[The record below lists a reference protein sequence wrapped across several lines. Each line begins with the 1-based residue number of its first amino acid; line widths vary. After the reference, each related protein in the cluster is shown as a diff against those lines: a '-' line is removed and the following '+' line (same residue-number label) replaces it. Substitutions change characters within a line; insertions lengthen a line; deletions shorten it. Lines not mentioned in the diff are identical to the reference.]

1 MARDVESVHTFTH
14 QPSKFAMEK
23 AKAVV
28 RCDDGTV
35 YEFEE
40 HDGLAKDQPPR
51 LVRAFQPDGSMS
63 HTGARKILPEAVEE
77 TAETLFGG
85 WSK

>member
-1 MARDVESVHTFTH
+1 MGREAESVHTFTH
-14 QPSKFAMEK
+14 QPHKFAMEK
-23 AKAVV
+23 EKAVV

-40 HDGLAKDQPPR
+40 TDGMAKDAPPR
-51 LVRAFQPDGSMS
+51 LVRAFQPDGEMTHIS
-63 HTGARKILPEAVEE
+63 GRKILPSAVEE
-77 TAETLFGG
+77 TVETVFGG